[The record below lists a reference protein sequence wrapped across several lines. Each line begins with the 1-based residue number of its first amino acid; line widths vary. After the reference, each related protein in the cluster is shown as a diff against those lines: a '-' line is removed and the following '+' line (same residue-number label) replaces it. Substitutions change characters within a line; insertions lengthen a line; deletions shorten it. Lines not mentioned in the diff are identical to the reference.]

1 MSRDISLMRAAYR
14 RISVSG
20 GGGALR
26 LAFGGGDV
34 AGFHEAL
41 EAAEVFA
48 DLGGGVAAEQRGD
61 PLADPAAGRD
71 VVDHHFHFGAAP
83 RSAWDEAHRAGVVD
97 VGVGEGSPSDQG
109 VGLVV
114 DDFGV
119 PLDRRAR

>member
-26 LAFGGGDV
+26 LAFGGRDV

-48 DLGGGVAAEQRGD
+48 DLGGGVASEQRGD
-61 PLADPAAGRD
+61 PLAAPAAGGD
-71 VVDHHFHFGAAP
+71 VVDPHLPFGAAP
-83 RSAWDEAHRAGVVD
+83 RRAGDEAHRAGVVD
-97 VGVGEGSPSDQG
+97 AGVGEGSPGDEG
-109 VGLVV
+109 V
-114 DDFGV
+114 
-119 PLDRRAR
+119 